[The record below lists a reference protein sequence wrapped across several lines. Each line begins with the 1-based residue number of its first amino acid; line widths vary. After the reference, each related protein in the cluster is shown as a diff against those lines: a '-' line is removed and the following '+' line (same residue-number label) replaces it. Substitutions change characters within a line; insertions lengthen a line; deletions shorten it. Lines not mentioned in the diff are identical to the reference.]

1 MAADSRYLYH
11 PTHQGLAPQYN
22 YQYQNPPPP
31 TNYEPSPV
39 QHPPPLRNPR
49 TSQPPPHSPH
59 AQYHPQPPLP
69 PPSQSAAYTTA
80 HPSYGSQ
87 GHYITHGQPAPPQS
101 APAQH
106 TPPPPPQPQQQWSN
120 ESWTNQYSHYP
131 SHVPQHHH
139 QQQQQLSPP
148 LTSTVAP
155 ENTYNSAPGRLEDSP
170 ALSSNDGSIRGYDD
184 RTASMH
190 SHHQPSPPQSSFNG
204 PPTIKY
210 RPREEESPSSYT
222 NSQPASPN
230 LFTGLDYDQLM
241 KQIKFVESPLRETL
255 STFRSPH
262 RNTLEQMMQAAT
274 YAAQVLNSAAGI
286 ITPSATTT
294 ISPPPSVNYHQSH
307 TMPPS
312 QGYGVN
318 RLSSPTLRD
327 RLENNA
333 QSPHAHTFANENSPP
348 LSASTPGSLK
358 RRHTNDYPETSQQS
372 PPLGGSNSGLSTV
385 PQALNQ
391 QPPVPSSSLA
401 QPPSGLQQH
410 SFSPSQP
417 LSQPPSQPQPGGVGG
432 MTSSNPLPAQQDG
445 QTCLGCGAT
454 STPEWRRGPMG
465 PRTLCNACGLVYAKL
480 IKKRDR
486 ERARGNGSNKTNG
499 SSRPASA
506 AGEGHRSGSGGGD
519 SGSGESDED
528 EPEDDYGSGTS
539 GQRSE
544 FG

>member
-11 PTHQGLAPQYN
+11 PTHQGLAPQYS

-31 TNYEPSPV
+31 TNYEPSPA

-59 AQYHPQPPLP
+59 ALYHPQPPLP
-69 PPSQSAAYTTA
+69 PPSQSAAYTPA

-87 GHYITHGQPAPPQS
+87 GHYITHGQPAPPHS

-120 ESWTNQYSHYP
+120 ESWTNQYPHYP

-204 PPTIKY
+204 PSTIKY

-286 ITPSATTT
+286 ITPTTTT
-294 ISPPPSVNYHQSH
+294 ISPPPSVTYHQSN

-312 QGYGVN
+312 QGYGIN
-318 RLSSPTLRD
+318 RLSSPTSRD
-327 RLENNA
+327 RMENNT

-358 RRHTNDYPETSQQS
+358 RRHTNDYPENSQQS
-372 PPLGGSNSGLSTV
+372 PPLGLEPT
-385 PQALNQ
+385 
-391 QPPVPSSSLA
+391 
-401 QPPSGLQQH
+401 
-410 SFSPSQP
+410 
-417 LSQPPSQPQPGGVGG
+417 
-432 MTSSNPLPAQQDG
+432 TSSAIIFTGPTVVGTAAAFVFALA
-445 QTCLGCGAT
+445 TTLTAAIATATWCCCGAT

-486 ERARGNGSNKTNG
+486 ERARGNGSSKTNG
-499 SSRPASA
+499 SNRPASA